1 MRSCLERWAA
11 GAIVI
16 GLLMSGSARAQAPR
30 TQDGR
35 PDLSG
40 IWRSTTDR
48 HRENLAAGGAQVLF
62 QPWAAALYKDRQASK
77 GKGNPADR
85 CLSRGI
91 PGAMLVRDR
100 PWKILQT
107 SGAIIMLFDEL
118 LHYRQIFTDGRGFP
132 ADSIPTWFG
141 YSVGK
146 WDSDALVV
154 ETIGFNEETWL
165 DDGGHPHS
173 EALRVTERFRRLNT
187 GTLDIDITINDP
199 KAYTKPWTATVRFE
213 RISEA
218 DFGEHVCAVKGAS

>member
-1 MRSCLERWAA
+1 MKNRAMTWMA
-11 GAIVI
+11 GGIAI
-16 GLLMSGSARAQAPR
+16 GLLMSGAARAQAPR

-40 IWRSTTDR
+40 IWRSASDR
-48 HRENLAAGGAQVLF
+48 HLGNLAAGGVQVLLE
-62 QPWAAALYKDRQASK
+62 PGAATLYKERQASK

-85 CLSRGI
+85 CLPRGI

-100 PWKILQT
+100 PWKVVQT
-107 SGAIIMLFDEL
+107 PGTVIMLFDEL

-132 ADSIPTWFG
+132 PDSIPTWFG

-146 WDSDALVV
+146 WDGDALIVD
-154 ETIGFNEETWL
+154 TIGFNEETWL

-173 EALRVTERFRRLNT
+173 EALRVTERFRRLNAAM
-187 GTLDIDITINDP
+187 LDIDITINDP

-213 RISEA
+213 RVSEA
-218 DFGEHVCAVKGAS
+218 DFGEHICGVKSVS